1 MSNTTTASVS
11 NPRPHTAS
19 PAVLAAIACTA
30 FAAVAGR
37 AAADFTGFGS
47 NSYVVAGDLH
57 TYHIV
62 EVYATFDQPADRI
75 LNVYDVTAR
84 LANPSDP
91 DAVATFFHADDP
103 DSELPPSF
111 QPLGY
116 LPPGEAW
123 RHDTYVTIGAEQGN
137 MMNGT
142 ILDPSFVDSKFV
154 QMSEISDN
162 AGWYNIPPTNGFG
175 VAGDDLKVLLGV
187 FVVTGDS
194 FAPGLRL
201 EFGGTVGY
209 VRNGQL
215 TFASATRSI
224 AYPTGATLDYV
235 ADDLDNDG
243 NGDILFYNPL
253 SRQVAGW
260 LMQDLS
266 RKSGAVLPDAVP
278 AGYTVQGMG
287 DLDGNASTDI
297 VWRDAQGRFHAWLTN
312 GLSITDKA
320 PISVPLSSAWQCV
333 AIGDVSGDGRGDVVL
348 RNSSTGEVRVWLM
361 EGFTKIVEGSVGSA
375 SGRVCEAI
383 ADFDGDGVQDL
394 LWRAANGTASVWL
407 MNGVETLAQENV
419 GNVSGP
425 VASSWA
431 VAGAGDLNGDGKAD
445 VVWRHQ
451 AAGTVT
457 AWLMNGTQRASGG
470 VLHAGISPAW
480 RIEALRDLDNDG
492 KADVVW
498 RNTQNGD
505 INGWIMNGLTKSRG
519 GFVRNANMQWSVLV
533 P

>member
-1 MSNTTTASVS
+1 
-11 NPRPHTAS
+11 
-19 PAVLAAIACTA
+19 
-30 FAAVAGR
+30 
-37 AAADFTGFGS
+37 
-47 NSYVVAGDLH
+47 
-57 TYHIV
+57 
-62 EVYATFDQPADRI
+62 
-75 LNVYDVTAR
+75 
-84 LANPSDP
+84 
-91 DAVATFFHADDP
+91 
-103 DSELPPSF
+103 
-111 QPLGY
+111 
-116 LPPGEAW
+116 
-123 RHDTYVTIGAEQGN
+123 
-137 MMNGT
+137 
-142 ILDPSFVDSKFV
+142 
-154 QMSEISDN
+154 
-162 AGWYNIPPTNGFG
+162 
-175 VAGDDLKVLLGV
+175 
-187 FVVTGDS
+187 
-194 FAPGLRL
+194 
-201 EFGGTVGY
+201 
-209 VRNGQL
+209 
-215 TFASATRSI
+215 
-224 AYPTGATLDYV
+224 
-235 ADDLDNDG
+235 
-243 NGDILFYNPL
+243 
-253 SRQVAGW
+253 
-260 LMQDLS
+260 MQDLS